1 MERQEDNSNKTDITS
16 QRSGADKVRLE
27 LVKGYQFKITFPDA
41 ENTTLMMDE
50 PPPLGEM
57 KGPNAARVLA
67 ASIAN
72 CLSASLL
79 FCLSKFKIPVKSIR
93 AEAEPIVL
101 RNKEGYWRVQ
111 KVNVEI
117 YPELGEELDQTR
129 VRRCLDLF
137 ENYCVVTGAVRNG
150 LSVDVKVETP
160 RNGNKTQTG

>member
-1 MERQEDNSNKTDITS
+1 MQRQGDNSNKTDITS
-16 QRSGADKVRLE
+16 QENGADKVRLE
-27 LVKGYQFKITFPDA
+27 LVEGYQFKITFPDA

-67 ASIAN
+67 AAIAN

-79 FCLSKFKIPVKSIR
+79 FCLGKSKILVNNMK

-101 RNKEGYWRVQ
+101 RNKDGYWRVQ
-111 KVNVEI
+111 KAIVSLF
-117 YPELGEELDQTR
+117 PELGEKPDQTR
-129 VRRCLDLF
+129 VRRCLNVF

-150 LSVDVKVETP
+150 LSVDVKVESP
-160 RNGNKTQTG
+160 PNGNETQSG